1 MKSAASAASQNS
13 QKRKS
18 IEGESED
25 SENISPNSSIKKPR
39 SKNGDESG
47 GAAEPDQKIKS
58 GLPRYQ
64 RAQPKLVAGSTPMK
78 SKLRLP
84 GTPLTATR
92 RAGRRSSYTPR
103 ALIRICNDKIGT
115 YFDDAFTVNEN
126 KIVEIM
132 STLKSKGKK
141 APFVDFKEKA
151 KKYEAVIKELREAL
165 RTVLTEIPTLREKSV
180 SHEAFIT
187 AMVAEMD
194 ADLQANH
201 GQREAMKAKNNSL
214 HEELEIV
221 SSELKVSSVLAESLK
236 REHSPLRNRTEEV
249 ESLYAELKKQF
260 KEELAIRSIA
270 DTQFSQLKV
279 KFAESHE
286 ARDVVEQ
293 LRKKVRD
300 GDTSVSYVSSKS
312 NLRSF
317 YFNVIN
323 FYQEM
328 EATVRSF
335 TDEVSGL
342 RSELGRREEEV
353 DRGVAERAE
362 LDIRLEKMREEL
374 NTTHNSLRE
383 SINAVRYQEADS
395 ARVTNELER
404 SAKQLEQKEADLRV
418 TMASLTE
425 ERLAIRSDMG
435 ALQCRITLLEQERVE
450 ISSQLAGK
458 REECLSTSRELAQQ
472 RDCMM
477 ALQSKVKTNLRII

>member
-1 MKSAASAASQNS
+1 MSERVLRPKSATSAASQNN

-18 IEGESED
+18 LEGESED

-39 SKNGDESG
+39 SKNGDDSG
-47 GAAEPDQKIKS
+47 IAVEPDQKIKS

-64 RAQPKLVAGSTPMK
+64 RAQPKVVAGSTPMK

-126 KIVEIM
+126 KITEIM

-236 REHSPLRNRTEEV
+236 REHSPLRNRSEEV
-249 ESLYAELKKQF
+249 ETLYAELKKQF
-260 KEELAIRSIA
+260 KEQLAIHQKADIQLAHLQVELA
-270 DTQFSQLKV
+270 
-279 KFAESHE
+279 ESRD
-286 ARDVVEQ
+286 ARDLADQ
-293 LRKKVRD
+293 LNTKVRD
-300 GDTSVSYVSSKS
+300 GENSESYLSFKPYLSSFEIYL
-312 NLRSF
+312 N
-317 YFNVIN
+317 N
-323 FYQEM
+323 F
-328 EATVRSF
+328 S
-335 TDEVSGL
+335 
-342 RSELGRREEEV
+342 
-353 DRGVAERAE
+353 
-362 LDIRLEKMREEL
+362 
-374 NTTHNSLRE
+374 
-383 SINAVRYQEADS
+383 
-395 ARVTNELER
+395 
-404 SAKQLEQKEADLRV
+404 
-418 TMASLTE
+418 
-425 ERLAIRSDMG
+425 
-435 ALQCRITLLEQERVE
+435 
-450 ISSQLAGK
+450 
-458 REECLSTSRELAQQ
+458 
-472 RDCMM
+472 
-477 ALQSKVKTNLRII
+477 